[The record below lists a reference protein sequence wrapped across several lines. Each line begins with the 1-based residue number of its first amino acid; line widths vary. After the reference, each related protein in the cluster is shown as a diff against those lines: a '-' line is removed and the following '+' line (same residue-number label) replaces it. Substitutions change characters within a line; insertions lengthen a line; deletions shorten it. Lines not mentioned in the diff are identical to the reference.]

1 MRHVEVAQ
9 KSDKVSLTCVVEPI
23 EARRAELTAMGLTA
37 VATLDDAPAE
47 TAAAI
52 SATPTQVH
60 FASATG
66 TLSRGWPTLVEKPIT
81 GTLADAQTL
90 LQTAEKAGLPLI
102 TGHHRRCH
110 PFSITARNLLMEIG
124 LIVAIQGLWSLRK
137 HANYYDTPWRT
148 QPGAGVLM
156 TNLSHELDLIR
167 YLVGEIGA
175 VQAMTSNH
183 QRQLQVEDTAAINL
197 VFQNGAM
204 GQFLMSDAGASP
216 WSFETA
222 TAENPAIAPS
232 GQDYLRIVGTEGA
245 LAFPSLT
252 LCGRSDDGEI
262 EWSKPLTQHTP
273 LTFEK
278 IDPLLAQIDR
288 FADLIAGNEDD
299 VLCTG
304 ADGLAALE
312 WTLAAKYSAATQ
324 RIIKQGETPLNYT
337 GA

>member
-1 MRHVEVAQ
+1 MRHVQVAQ
-9 KSDKVSLTCVVEPI
+9 NSEKVNLTCVVEPF

-37 VATLDDAPAE
+37 VATLDEAPAE

-52 SATPTQVH
+52 SATPTQIH
-60 FASATG
+60 CASATE
-66 TLSRGWPTLVEKPIT
+66 TLSRGWPTLIEKPIA
-81 GTLADAQTL
+81 GTLSDAHAM
-90 LQTAEKAGLPLI
+90 LQAAEKSGLPLI

-110 PFSITARNLLMEIG
+110 PFSIAAQKLLSEIG
-124 LIVAIQGLWSLRK
+124 DLVAIQGLWSLRK
-137 HANYYDTPWRT
+137 HATYYDTPWRT

-167 YLVGEIGA
+167 YLVGEIDA
-175 VQAMTSNH
+175 VQAMTSNR
-183 QRQLQVEDTAAINL
+183 QRGLQVEDTATINL

-222 TAENPAIAPS
+222 TAENPAIAHS
-232 GQDYLRIVGTEGA
+232 GEDYLRIIGTAGA

-252 LCGRSDDGEI
+252 LWGRSDDGEI
-262 EWSKPLTQHTP
+262 EWSKPLTCHTP
-273 LTFEK
+273 LTFGR

-288 FADLIAGNEDD
+288 FADLIAGQEDN

-312 WTLAAKYSAATQ
+312 WTLAAKYSAANQ
-324 RIIKQGETPLNYT
+324 RIIRQGETPLDYT